1 MAENKFKGLV
11 QIYTGDGKGK
21 TTASLGLALRAA
33 GQGLKVIV
41 IQFLKGEPG
50 GEHFFAEKYKAFE
63 IRQFSNGNIFSKKD
77 EQLMAEA
84 VEAFKFAEETVKSG
98 NYDMVILDELFIA
111 HWRGFISLQQILD
124 LIKDKPPHVELVM
137 TGRKAPQEIVKK
149 ADLVSEIL
157 MIKHPFN
164 EGIKQRKGIEY

>member
-63 IRQFSNGNIFSKKD
+63 IRQFSKGNIFAKKD
-77 EQLMAEA
+77 EQLMEEA
-84 VEAFKFAEETVKSG
+84 VEAFKFAEVAVKSG

-164 EGIKQRKGIEY
+164 EGVKQRKGIEY

>member
-1 MAENKFKGLV
+1 MADNKLKGLV

-33 GQGLKVIV
+33 GQGLKVIMV
-41 IQFLKGEPG
+41 QFLKGDPG
-50 GEHFFAEKYKAFE
+50 GEHYFADKYKAFE
-63 IRQFSNGNIFSKKD
+63 IKQFSKGNIFAKKD
-77 EQLMAEA
+77 EQLMEEA
-84 VEAFKFAEETVKSG
+84 REAFKFAEDTVKGG

-124 LIKDKPPHVELVM
+124 LIRDKPAHVELVM
-137 TGRKAPQEIVKK
+137 TGRKAPQEIVKQ

>member
-11 QIYTGDGKGK
+11 EIYTGDGKGK

-50 GEHFFAEKYKAFE
+50 GEHFFADKYKAFE
-63 IRQFSNGNIFSKKD
+63 IRQFSKGNIFAKKD
-77 EQLMAEA
+77 EELMQEA
-84 VEAFKFAEETVKSG
+84 KEAIKFVEEAVKSG
-98 NYDMVILDELFIA
+98 DYDMVILDELFIA

-164 EGIKQRKGIEY
+164 EGVKQRKGIEY

>member
-1 MAENKFKGLV
+1 MTEKQFKGLV

-41 IQFLKGEPG
+41 IQFLKGEEG
-50 GEHFFAEKYKAFE
+50 GEHLFAAKTGAFE
-63 IRQFSNGNIFSKKD
+63 IKQFSRGNIFAKKD
-77 EQLMAEA
+77 EELREEA
-84 VEAFKFAEETVKSG
+84 LAAFKFAVETVKG
-98 NYDMVILDELFIA
+98 GKYDMVILDEIFIA

-124 LIKDKPPHVELVM
+124 LIGERPAHVELVL
-137 TGRKAPQEIVKK
+137 TGRKAPQEVIK
-149 ADLVSEIL
+149 AANLVSEIL